1 MVLSGCPV
9 QDARCPPAEISG
21 GRRHL
26 CGLSLPAQKLQ
37 RFSRLMALGG
47 SWQCPLFDST
57 LHYRFSQIWLSI
69 RLSSHTAR
77 GISALAAH
85 TLILRVIV
93 GRISELGVHSGG
105 QYRTPKQHAVRGFDL
120 VLQSINAVSAIL
132 TTPGTAHSYLF
143 NVHHFPN
150 AAF

>member
-1 MVLSGCPV
+1 M
-9 QDARCPPAEISG
+9 AEVRNVRSATVHCTIAS
-21 GRRHL
+21 
-26 CGLSLPAQKLQ
+26 AK
-37 RFSRLMALGG
+37 
-47 SWQCPLFDST
+47 
-57 LHYRFSQIWLSI
+57 IWLSI
-69 RLSSHTAR
+69 RLSSQAAR
-77 GISALAAH
+77 GVPAFAAH

-93 GRISELGVHSGG
+93 GRISELGVHGGG

-143 NVHHFPN
+143 NVHYVPN

>member
-1 MVLSGCPV
+1 
-9 QDARCPPAEISG
+9 
-21 GRRHL
+21 
-26 CGLSLPAQKLQ
+26 
-37 RFSRLMALGG
+37 MAHGG

-93 GRISELGVHSGG
+93 GRISGSGVQRGG
-105 QYRTPKQHAVRGFDL
+105 GGSTARRTSMPL
-120 VLQSINAVSAIL
+120 VALVS
-132 TTPGTAHSYLF
+132 P
-143 NVHHFPN
+143 
-150 AAF
+150 